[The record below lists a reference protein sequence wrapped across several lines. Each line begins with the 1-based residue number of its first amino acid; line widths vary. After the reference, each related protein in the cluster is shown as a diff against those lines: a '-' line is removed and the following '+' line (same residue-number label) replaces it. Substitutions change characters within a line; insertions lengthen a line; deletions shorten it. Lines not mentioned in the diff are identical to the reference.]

1 MSKSKEIMSK
11 GISQRLA
18 ALLFFG
24 DLVLMTLLALQPM
37 QAIGDITHVDKAL
50 HFIAYLVLA
59 GLAFLFAQR
68 FKPFLG
74 WCIALAV
81 YGAVIECLQSFMPGR
96 FMSFAD
102 FIANISG
109 IAVTIFLVKIYLSK
123 KTQSPPSETP

>member
-1 MSKSKEIMSK
+1 MSK
-11 GISQRLA
+11 GISQRFA
-18 ALLFFG
+18 AVLFFG
-24 DLVLMTLLALQPM
+24 DLALMTILALQPM

-50 HFIAYLVLA
+50 HFSAYMVLA
-59 GLAFLFAQR
+59 GLAFLFTQR

-81 YGAVIECLQSFMPGR
+81 YGGVIEYLQSFMPGR

-109 IAVTIFLVKIYLSK
+109 IAVTIFLVKIYLG
-123 KTQSPPSETP
+123 KTTQNHPPETL